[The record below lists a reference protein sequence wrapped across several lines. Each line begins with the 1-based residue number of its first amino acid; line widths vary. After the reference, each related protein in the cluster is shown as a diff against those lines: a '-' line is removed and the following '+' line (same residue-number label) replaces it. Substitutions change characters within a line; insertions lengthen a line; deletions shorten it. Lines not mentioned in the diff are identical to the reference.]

1 MTTRSILTTKKEWRI
16 QIPILIIYIYIYNT
30 FHSYCSELELLY
42 SLELR
47 EREIITLF
55 PTNSIRFADE
65 FNYLDIMMKQGPL
78 FGTVMMIVIMMTLM
92 STTMTTAFTPTFHPT
107 KLQSSSS
114 FSSSST
120 TTALQRS
127 MVSSSYLTDTTVT
140 SPKFPAYTSGSST
153 TTSTTTT
160 TTVANPPMVAQRWR
174 KSTKQVAT
182 LGPAS
187 STLEMIETLFL
198 AGADVFRLNFSHGTT
213 EQKQELVHIIRSIEE
228 KYSHPIAILGD
239 LQGPKLRVRCV
250 DGVSMVCRVCVCV
263 CVLDVGWFC
272 FVCWSDTTNA
282 MKLWN

>member
-1 MTTRSILTTKKEWRI
+1 
-16 QIPILIIYIYIYNT
+16 
-30 FHSYCSELELLY
+30 
-42 SLELR
+42 
-47 EREIITLF
+47 
-55 PTNSIRFADE
+55 
-65 FNYLDIMMKQGPL
+65 MKQGPS
-78 FGTVMMIVIMMTLM
+78 FGTVMMIVTVMTLM
-92 STTMTTAFTPTFHPT
+92 YTTMTTAFTPTFHPT

-250 DGVSMVCRVCVCV
+250 DCVSCCLCV
-263 CVLDVGWFC
+263 CVLWMLVC
-272 FVCWSDTTNA
+272 FV
-282 MKLWN
+282 LLE

>member
-1 MTTRSILTTKKEWRI
+1 
-16 QIPILIIYIYIYNT
+16 
-30 FHSYCSELELLY
+30 
-42 SLELR
+42 
-47 EREIITLF
+47 
-55 PTNSIRFADE
+55 
-65 FNYLDIMMKQGPL
+65 MKQGPS
-78 FGTVMMIVIMMTLM
+78 FGTVMMIVTVMTLM
-92 STTMTTAFTPTFHPT
+92 YTTMTTAFTPTFHPNN
-107 KLQSSSS
+107 LQSSFS
-114 FSSSST
+114 SSSST

-140 SPKFPAYTSGSST
+140 SPKFPAYTSGST
-153 TTSTTTT
+153 TTTT

-263 CVLDVGWFC
+263 CVLDVGWFVL
-272 FVCWSDTTNA
+272 FARVTLQ
-282 MKLWN
+282 MQ